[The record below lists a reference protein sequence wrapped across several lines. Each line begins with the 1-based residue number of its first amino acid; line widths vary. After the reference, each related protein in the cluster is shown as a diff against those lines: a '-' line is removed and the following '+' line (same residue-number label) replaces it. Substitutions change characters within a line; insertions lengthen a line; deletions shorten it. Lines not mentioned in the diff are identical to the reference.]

1 MKELAHAERRSQCPQ
16 CPVLHRERRRR
27 HDPVVLPGLDMIKAS
42 VAPIVG
48 NFFYENVRSPETRA
62 YRVVSRYFDPQGA
75 RIGILLKTV
84 EAVENSPF
92 L

>member
-1 MKELAHAERRSQCPQ
+1 
-16 CPVLHRERRRR
+16 
-27 HDPVVLPGLDMIKAS
+27 MIKAS